1 MRPDSYKV
9 IGSDGGNVMVRPGS
23 RDALKKVDAVVF
35 DCDGTLIDVRE
46 SYDATIMRTVRT
58 MVEGFSAVSLPIE
71 EVGGQ
76 MILKIRGTGGFNSDW
91 DTTYALS
98 LLSEVAIEQCPRAE
112 TGAAGVDRILTR
124 LRELV
129 ADFSSKKRLEGNRS
143 IDLYLSSRPGLE
155 SDRLREFRKF
165 LGFPGSA
172 TQSPMARTFDQIY
185 YGGELYREVY
195 GVRPAVWYDE
205 GLIDRE
211 TLFISRE
218 DLIRFRKIIGGKKTM
233 AIATGRP
240 FVAVKH
246 TLGSLLS
253 YFERD
258 ASVYIG
264 DAEIYPELA
273 SEMAKYRKPS
283 GASLVR
289 AHRKLSANV
298 MLYIGDSA
306 EDRLMVDDARKRY
319 GEILFAGICGSSFS
333 EGAQISY
340 FAGTDSDLLVSSV
353 NQIPP
358 ALEMMRRS

>member
-1 MRPDSYKV
+1 MKADAYKL
-9 IGSDGGNVMVRPGS
+9 IGTDGGSVMVRPGS
-23 RDALKKVDAVVF
+23 RDLLKKVDAVVF
-35 DCDGTLIDVRE
+35 DCDGTLIDVRK
-46 SYDATIMRTVRT
+46 SYDATIMRTVRM
-58 MVEGFSAVSLPIE
+58 MVEGFSSVSLPME
-71 EVGGQ
+71 DVGGE
-76 MILKIRGTGGFNSDW
+76 MILKIRRTGGFNADW

-98 LLSEVAIEQCPRAE
+98 LLAEVAIEQGRPE
-112 TGAAGVDRILTR
+112 TGADRVLARLGKLIL
-124 LRELV
+124 
-129 ADFSSKKRLEGNRS
+129 DFASKKRLEGNRS
-143 IDLYLSSRPGLE
+143 IDLYLSSRPELE
-155 SDRLREFRKF
+155 SDRLREFRRF
-165 LGFPGSA
+165 LGFPGSGAQSLLA
-172 TQSPMARTFDQIY
+172 TTFDQIY
-185 YGGELYREVY
+185 YGGKLYQEVY

-218 DLIRFRKIIGGKKTM
+218 DLIRFRKLIGGKKAM

-264 DAEIYPELA
+264 DGEIYPELA

-283 GASLVR
+283 GASLVL
-289 AHRKLSANV
+289 AHKKLSANV

-319 GEILFAGICGSSFS
+319 GEILFAGICGSSFN
-333 EGAQISY
+333 EREQISY
-340 FAGTDSDLLVSSV
+340 FTGTDSDMLVKSV

-358 ALEMMRRS
+358 ALEMLRKQ

>member
-1 MRPDSYKV
+1 MKPDSYKA
-9 IGSDGGNVMVRPGS
+9 IASDGGKVMVRPAS
-23 RDALKKVDAVVF
+23 RDQLKRVDAVVF
-35 DCDGTLIDVRE
+35 DCDGTLIDVRG
-46 SYDATIMRTVRT
+46 SYDATIMRTVGL
-58 MVEGFSAVSLPIE
+58 MVEGFSAVSLPME
-71 EVGGQ
+71 EIGGQ
-76 MILKIRGTGGFNSDW
+76 MILKIRGTGGFNADW

-98 LLSEVAIEQCPRAE
+98 LFSEIAIEQRSAGAE
-112 TGAAGVDRILTR
+112 GVGRTLAR

-129 ADFSSKKRLEGNRS
+129 ADFASKKRLEGNRS
-143 IDLYLSSRPGLE
+143 VDLYLSSRPDLD
-155 SDRLREFRKF
+155 SDRLREFKKF

-172 TQSPMARTFDQIY
+172 TQSRMAGTFDQIY
-185 YGGELYREVY
+185 YGGELYQEVY

-211 TLFISRE
+211 TLFITRE
-218 DLIRFRKIIGGKKTM
+218 DLIRFRKIVGGKKTM

-240 FVAVKH
+240 FVAVRH

-264 DAEIYPELA
+264 DGEIYPELA

-289 AHRKLSANV
+289 AHKKLSANV

-306 EDRLMVDDARKRY
+306 EDRLMVDDARRRY
-319 GEILFAGICGSSFS
+319 ADILFAGIYGSSFD

-340 FAGTDSDLLVSSV
+340 FTGTDSDMLVRSV
-353 NQIPP
+353 NQVPA
-358 ALEMMRRS
+358 ALEMMRKQ